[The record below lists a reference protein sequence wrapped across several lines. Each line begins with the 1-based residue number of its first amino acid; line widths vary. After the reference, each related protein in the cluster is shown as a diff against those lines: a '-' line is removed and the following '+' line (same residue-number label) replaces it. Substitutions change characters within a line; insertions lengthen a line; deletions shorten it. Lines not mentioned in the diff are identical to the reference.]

1 MEGAMSNFSGYLKS
15 ILYIIILLQIGPMFI
30 IGIKKQYSDYFE
42 NKAKVGVV
50 AIRGTLTNSGAY
62 IKDLKTIFENNDTK
76 AILLII
82 DSPGGAAGTSQAI
95 FLEIK
100 ALKALYPDKYVVGLV
115 ENISASGGYY
125 IASATDYIIATPA
138 AFIGS
143 IGSYIAHPCVKEF
156 IEQYKLRYEV
166 IKSGEYKASM
176 DPFLE
181 LTEPQRELFQN
192 LSDNVYQQFISD
204 VASQRP
210 HLPKDTKIWAEGK
223 IFTGQQALKL
233 GLIDE
238 LGYQSAAIRVLKENA
253 HIEGSIDW
261 VRPARKMNIF
271 RALLF
276 PEDDN
281 ENELSLTKL
290 GQNLVSA
297 VHESVF
303 NINNNGVQL

>member
-1 MEGAMSNFSGYLKS
+1 MSNFSGYLKS
-15 ILYIIILLQIGPMFI
+15 IFYIIMLLQIGPMFI
-30 IGIKKQYSDYFE
+30 IGIKNQYAEYFE
-42 NKAKVGVV
+42 NKAKVGLV
-50 AIRGTLTNSGAY
+50 AIRGALTNAGKH
-62 IKDLKTIFENNDTK
+62 IKDLKTVFEDTAIK

-82 DSPGGAAGTSQAI
+82 DSPGGAAGTSQAV
-95 FLEIK
+95 FLELK
-100 ALKALYPDKYVVGLV
+100 SLKALYPDKYVVGLV

-143 IGSYIAHPCVKEF
+143 IGSYIVHPCVKEF

-181 LTEPQRELFQN
+181 LTESQRELFQN
-192 LSDNVYQQFISD
+192 LSDNVYQQFIAD
-204 VASQRP
+204 VAAQRP
-210 HLPKDTKIWAEGK
+210 HLSKDTKVWAEGK

-253 HIEGSIDW
+253 HIEGPIDW
-261 VRPARKMNIF
+261 VRPARKTNVF
-271 RALLF
+271 RALFF
-276 PEDDN
+276 PEDTN
-281 ENELSLTKL
+281 ETELSLKNLST
-290 GQNLVSA
+290 GLVSA
-297 VHESVF
+297 VQESF
-303 NINNNGVQL
+303 INKGAQF